1 MTIICDFDN
10 ALFDTRRFL
19 AEIAREWGACGVSQ
33 SLFLRSYRRVRAQGL
48 YSPARHILAMRPQ
61 AIGRKAILLARVRRL
76 QEGARRFLF
85 KDVKPCL
92 RLWRRRGYRLVLLT
106 YGDRVFQRAK
116 LQHSGLSP
124 LFERVIV
131 TSDPYKIAMVQRL
144 ANRNGQAVIIDD
156 NFDALQKLL
165 KTVPNL
171 RAIHLE
177 RYRSI
182 SRLTK
187 KRGICSVS
195 NLFQADRCLTK
206 GFVR

>member
-1 MTIICDFDN
+1 VI
-10 ALFDTRRFL
+10 
-19 AEIAREWGACGVSQ
+19 
-33 SLFLRSYRRVRAQGL
+33 
-48 YSPARHILAMRPQ
+48 
-61 AIGRKAILLARVRRL
+61 
-76 QEGARRFLF
+76 
-85 KDVKPCL
+85 PCL
-92 RLWRRRGYRLVLLT
+92 RRWKRKGYKLVLLT

-116 LQHSGLSP
+116 LQNSGLGS
-124 LFERVIV
+124 LFERAIV

-144 ANRNGQAVIIDD
+144 ANRDGQAVIIDD